1 MLKPIKNKLVIQLDN
16 TEKETVL
23 DSGIVL
29 TTKDRDEAQRAKVV
43 AVGPDVEFVK
53 EGDIVLPN
61 WNAAEETKFEREK
74 YFIIKEDEIV
84 MILEE

>member
-1 MLKPIKNKLVIQLDN
+1 MLKPIKNKVVIQLDT

-29 TTKDRDEAQRAKVV
+29 TTRAKDEAQRAKVI

-53 EGDIVLPN
+53 VDDSVIPN
-61 WNAAEETKFEREK
+61 WNAAEETKYEKEK

-84 MILEE
+84 MIIEE